1 MLLLGAYKI
10 SPYLCQRLTKAHPA
24 ISLCQGP
31 SVSGPGLV
39 SFDPRPPSAL
49 EGMADPYLFN
59 PKNIMLWQN
68 QSHFS
73 VFEPVQQSL

>member
-39 SFDPRPPSAL
+39 SFDPRPPAAL
-49 EGMADPYLFN
+49 QGMADSLFN

-73 VFEPVQQSL
+73 VSVPDQQSL